1 MNKPT
6 MREMEAA
13 ETIAEVATTLA
24 ALELAVSDSP
34 EAEAEKWLFVE
45 HLREELADA
54 LDSLSVEAVDSAEET
69 SAWVN

>member
-6 MREMEAA
+6 TREMQAA
-13 ETIAEVATTLA
+13 ETISEVATTLA
-24 ALELAVSDSP
+24 ALELAISDSP

-54 LDSLSVEAVDSAEET
+54 LDSLRLEATDSAEEA